1 MKDNSPPLMAPQ
13 IDPLSVQVGRTV
25 RTRHFEGSARVER
38 VTEDRLK
45 VQLKDDRKLFWIS
58 MSELVAHWA

>member
-1 MKDNSPPLMAPQ
+1 MKDNSSPLMAPK
-13 IDPLSVQVGRTV
+13 IDPLAVDVGRIV
-25 RTRHFEGSARVER
+25 RARHFKKSARVER

-58 MSELVAHWA
+58 MSNLVADWA